1 MDRSTVIT
9 LLAETTTKNDYGV
22 RVTAYTERDVYAQ
35 LNSIT
40 RAEFYDAG
48 RNGLNPEFMF
58 SMFAGDY
65 QGERVVKYNGNTYA
79 VYRTY
84 FDRTDRVE
92 LYVQREGGTNGI
104 PAPTTASVAPSTAS
118 TTPAQG
124 GTNGEG
130 SESGSGDQQD
140 P

>member
-1 MDRSTVIT
+1 MDRSVVIS
-9 LLAETTTKNDYGV
+9 LLTETKSKDSYGVTTTS
-22 RVTAYTERDVYAQ
+22 YTSRDVYAQ

-40 RAEFYDAG
+40 RAEFYEAG

-65 QGERVVKYNGNTYA
+65 NGERVVRYNGETYA

-84 FDRTDRVE
+84 FARTDTVE
-92 LYVQREGGTNGI
+92 LYVQREGGTVGI

-118 TTPAQG
+118 TTPVQG
-124 GTNGEG
+124 GGNG
-130 SESGSGDQQD
+130 S
-140 P
+140 

>member
-1 MDRSTVIT
+1 MDRSVIIT

-22 RVTAYTERDVYAQ
+22 RETTYTERDVYAQ

-40 RAEFYDAG
+40 RAEFYEAG

-65 QGERVVKYNGNTYA
+65 QGERVVKYNGETYS

-84 FDRTDRVE
+84 FAQTDTVE
-92 LYVQREGGTNGI
+92 LYVQREGGTIGI
-104 PAPTTASVAPSTAS
+104 PAPTTAS

-130 SESGSGDQQD
+130 SESGSGD
-140 P
+140 

>member
-1 MDRSTVIT
+1 MDRSVIIT

-22 RVTAYTERDVYAQ
+22 RETTYTERDVYAQ

-40 RAEFYDAG
+40 RAEFYEAG

-65 QGERVVKYNGNTYA
+65 QGERVVKYNGDAYS

-84 FDRTDRVE
+84 FARTDRVE
-92 LYVQREGGTNGI
+92 LYVQREGGAVGI
-104 PAPTTASVAPSTAS
+104 PAPTTASTS
-118 TTPAQG
+118 PAQG

-130 SESGSGDQQD
+130 SESGSGN
-140 P
+140 

>member
-22 RVTAYTERDVYAQ
+22 RETTYTERDVYAQ

-40 RAEFYDAG
+40 RAEFYEAG

-65 QGERVVKYNGNTYA
+65 QGERVVKYNGETYS

-84 FDRTDRVE
+84 FARTDTVE
-92 LYVQREGGTNGI
+92 LYVQREGGTIGI
-104 PAPTTASVAPSTAS
+104 PAPTTAS

-130 SESGSGDQQD
+130 SESGSGD
-140 P
+140 

>member
-1 MDRSTVIT
+1 MDRSVIIT

-22 RVTAYTERDVYAQ
+22 RETTYTERDVYAQ

-40 RAEFYDAG
+40 RAEFYEAG

-65 QGERVVKYNGNTYA
+65 QGERVVRYNGETYS

-84 FDRTDRVE
+84 FAQTDTVE
-92 LYVQREGGTNGI
+92 LYVQREGGTIGI
-104 PAPTTASVAPSTAS
+104 PAPTTAS

-130 SESGSGDQQD
+130 SESGSGD
-140 P
+140 

>member
-1 MDRSTVIT
+1 MDRSVIIT

-22 RVTAYTERDVYAQ
+22 RETTYTERDVYAQ

-40 RAEFYDAG
+40 RAEFYEAG

-65 QGERVVKYNGNTYA
+65 QGERVVKYNGDTYS

-84 FDRTDRVE
+84 FARTDTVE
-92 LYVQREGGTNGI
+92 LYVQREGGLIGI
-104 PAPTTASVAPSTAS
+104 PAPTTAS

-130 SESGSGDQQD
+130 SESGSGNQQN

>member
-1 MDRSTVIT
+1 MDRSVIIT

-22 RVTAYTERDVYAQ
+22 RETTYTERDVYAQ

-40 RAEFYDAG
+40 RAEFYEAG

-65 QGERVVKYNGNTYA
+65 QGERVVKYNGDAYS

-84 FDRTDRVE
+84 FARTDRVE
-92 LYVQREGGTNGI
+92 LYVQREGGAVGI
-104 PAPTTASVAPSTAS
+104 PAPTTASTS
-118 TTPAQG
+118 PAQG

-130 SESGSGDQQD
+130 SESGSGNQQN